1 MANIRGLRWEPGDNT
16 VLDILQ
22 ANVVVAGIVLL
33 LVGGS
38 GLLRGAVG
46 EGGLFGVGL
55 LDVPEPAGQVHHQA
69 LLDVGMGDAVVAN
82 GLPDGGIGVGQ
93 AVADNVRAEG
103 KVGIELGE
111 MGLNDLEV
119 ERGELL
125 GSLLPLLD
133 LVGHFGYM
141 VGVVGGVVG
150 L

>member
-1 MANIRGLRWEPGDNT
+1 
-16 VLDILQ
+16 
-22 ANVVVAGIVLL
+22 
-33 LVGGS
+33 
-38 GLLRGAVG
+38 
-46 EGGLFGVGL
+46 
-55 LDVPEPAGQVHHQA
+55 
-69 LLDVGMGDAVVAN
+69 MGDAVVAN

-141 VGVVGGVVG
+141 VGVVGVVVG